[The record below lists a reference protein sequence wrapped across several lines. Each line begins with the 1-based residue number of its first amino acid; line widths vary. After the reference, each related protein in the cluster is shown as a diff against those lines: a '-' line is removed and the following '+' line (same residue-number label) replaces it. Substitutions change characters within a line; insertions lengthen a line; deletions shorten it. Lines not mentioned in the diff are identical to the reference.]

1 MLLMFFSAVGG
12 ILLLMLIAVSA
23 TIPPKPIQYKNPN
36 EEIIKQRD
44 TAQAEVSRL
53 TEELENVK
61 AELSQYKSYRG

>member
-1 MLLMFFSAVGG
+1 MSVSVLGG
-12 ILLLMLIAVSA
+12 IGLFILIAVSA

-53 TEELENVK
+53 INELENVK